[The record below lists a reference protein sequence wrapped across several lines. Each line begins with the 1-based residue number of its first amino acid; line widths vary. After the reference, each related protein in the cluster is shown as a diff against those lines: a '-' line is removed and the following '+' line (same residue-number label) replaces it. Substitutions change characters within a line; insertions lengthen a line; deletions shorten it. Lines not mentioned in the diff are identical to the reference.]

1 MTLRRDVCL
10 LLALAAPA
18 AAVYKL
24 TFLSDFQEGAFDT
37 DAAEHVGYD
46 VGSQRAFVA
55 SAESGNVIAIDLADP
70 ASPEHKS
77 TLSVASDFGF
87 FCEEQDCS
95 YEGMDFGGDGTPCG
109 YADTLRIVANDA
121 AFSCCSWFSGTIE
134 VDATM
139 DSAGKCQTLCEND
152 AACSYWSYEDECLA
166 VDKNGGEV
174 CADDGTRYHECYLK
188 STYTLAQATTAG
200 EGSVADCVDYAV
212 WEGGAHW
219 NDHSYD
225 ENWVGASG
233 PSECGNVV
241 AESVQS
247 VATATVDGYPNGV
260 VVAASPHKFEWA
272 NGYLAFYDAKTLNY
286 LGCEEAGIKP
296 EGITS
301 MGNKVACINE
311 GSAREDGL
319 MDHEGSMTMCEMT
332 VTSNPTAVS
341 PSCTTYGFQAANFAT
356 GAFLSSQEYRYRD
369 LRLYGPNGNRVDRC
383 THQTSRRLPGSGGR
397 GEPRRT
403 HGLIGTQAPT
413 WTSSPRAARSST
425 RTRSS

>member
-1 MTLRRDVCL
+1 
-10 LLALAAPA
+10 
-18 AAVYKL
+18 
-24 TFLSDFQEGAFDT
+24 
-37 DAAEHVGYD
+37 

-121 AFSCCSWFSGTIE
+121 AFSCCSGRLGGNQSSKREKPARWRGGGTPRLTGRRARRLVLGHDRGRRDDGFGRE
-134 VDATM
+134 VPDALRERRGLQLLVLRGRVPRRGPLRGNQSFTAPS
-139 DSAGKCQTLCEND
+139 DPLVASPQ
-152 AACSYWSYEDECLA
+152 

-272 NGYLAFYDAKTLNY
+272 NGYLAHAPRVRKTRWT
-286 LGCEEAGIKP
+286 E
-296 EGITS
+296 TS
-301 MGNKVACINE
+301 EQTQLRGRHVDGALVRRRTP
-311 GSAREDGL
+311 AQVLRREDAQL
-319 MDHEGSMTMCEMT
+319 
-332 VTSNPTAVS
+332 PW
-341 PSCTTYGFQAANFAT
+341 
-356 GAFLSSQEYRYRD
+356 
-369 LRLYGPNGNRVDRC
+369 LRRGG
-383 THQTSRRLPGSGGR
+383 HQTRGYHVDGQQGR
-397 GEPRRT
+397 VHQR
-403 HGLIGTQAPT
+403 GLGA
-413 WTSSPRAARSST
+413 
-425 RTRSS
+425 